1 MVENSP
7 ESYLFKWKEKKER
20 RHTMKRYQGNQTV
33 EPGLY
38 FNLAQCSF
46 KSVETKGPL
55 PGSEKD
61 VYRRTPVVALLAVGP
76 ILGLA
81 FVAFLPFVGFAML
94 GWLLVSKLAAWS
106 SDAAVSFA
114 RVVRPAFRPALAFL
128 SRSKRTKSA
137 RKERDRWA
145 DGVKRDLEQAKPEDK

>member
-1 MVENSP
+1 M
-7 ESYLFKWKEKKER
+7 
-20 RHTMKRYQGNQTV
+20 RHYQGHQIV

-38 FNLAQCSF
+38 FNLAQFSF

-55 PGSEKD
+55 PGSKND
-61 VYRRTPVVALLAVGP
+61 VYRRTPVVALLVAGP

-81 FVAFLPFVGFAML
+81 FVVFLPFIGFAML
-94 GWLLVSKLAAWS
+94 GRLLVGKLAEWS

-128 SRSKRTKSA
+128 SRSKRTKST

-145 DGVKRDLEQAKPEDK
+145 DDVERELERAKPEDK

>member
-1 MVENSP
+1 
-7 ESYLFKWKEKKER
+7 
-20 RHTMKRYQGNQTV
+20 MKRYRGNQTV

-38 FNLAQCSF
+38 FNLAQLSF

-55 PGSEKD
+55 PGSEND
-61 VYRRTPVVALLAVGP
+61 VYRRTPVVALLVVGP

-81 FVAFLPFVGFAML
+81 FLIFLPFIGFAML
-94 GWLLVSKLAAWS
+94 GRLLVGKLAVWS

-128 SRSKRTKSA
+128 GRSKRAKSA

-145 DGVKRDLEQAKPEDK
+145 DDVKRTLEQAKPEDK

>member
-1 MVENSP
+1 
-7 ESYLFKWKEKKER
+7 
-20 RHTMKRYQGNQTV
+20 MKQYQGSQIV

-38 FNLAQCSF
+38 FNLAQFSF
-46 KSVETKGPL
+46 KSIETKGPL
-55 PGSEKD
+55 PGSNSD
-61 VYRRTPVVALLAVGP
+61 VYRRTPVIALLAVGP

-81 FVAFLPFVGFAML
+81 FVIFLPFVGFAML

-128 SRSKRTKSA
+128 SRSKQKKSV
-137 RKERDRWA
+137 RKERDPWA
-145 DGVKRDLEQAKPEDK
+145 DDVKSALNDAKHEDK